1 MFKLRF
7 FCKKQGFTLGET
19 LIAIVIAGILTSIA
33 APNLVSGYQKQKVK
47 NASEQ
52 LKSYFKQAQKFAIRQ
67 GKGCTVKLVE
77 LDHTNPEERK
87 ITSTTGCLVDPDIS
101 IKEDLYKVDIKTNIT
116 GNPPSIE
123 FTYRGNIEYAAETT
137 ESGDEDQGTF
147 VISLN
152 GTEYKS
158 CVVMTEALGIIRN
171 GYYDGS
177 TSEISSGNCISN

>member
-1 MFKLRF
+1 MFKLKF
-7 FCKKQGFTLGET
+7 SCKKQGFTLGET

-47 NASEQ
+47 NVSEQ
-52 LKSYFKQAQKFAIRQ
+52 LKSYFKQAQKFAIRK
-67 GKGCTVKLVE
+67 GKGCAVKLNQT
-77 LDHTNPEERK
+77 TNK
-87 ITSTTGCLVDPDIS
+87 ITSTAGCLVDPDID
-101 IKEDLYKVDIKTNIT
+101 IKEDLHQVDIKTNIT
-116 GNPPSIE
+116 GNPASIE